1 MASWKLIS
9 LHIRTTS
16 VFATLAKQTTGEAWE
31 IQSLLFYLPLLVNVK
46 PTGQRDWMCNI
57 QKVRLAVYGVLHQTW
72 PLLNLSPS
80 VMSLKTTTKNS
91 SLNWNETLEV
101 EMKNQEKKSV
111 NQWILWKMRHWNCQ
125 FCEKKNDTYF
135 ENVNLWKN
143 S

>member
-101 EMKNQEKKSV
+101 EMKNQEK
-111 NQWILWKMRHWNCQ
+111 NQWISES
-125 FCEKKNDTYF
+125 CEKWDIEIVNFVKKNDILKMWIC
-135 ENVNLWKN
+135 EKILR
-143 S
+143 